1 MLCCF
6 RTHVFLCRV
15 SVALLK
21 CFPVGCKA
29 TANSAVIILFLLF
42 VFQVYDLFTVSY
54 SQGYH
59 RPRDR
64 NKDDWGKFN
73 FPSRNETTFGG
84 IVSVCTTNV
93 GSYLYVFIFRHN
105 LLQQCLILRKKTR
118 ASRIP
123 SSRKTFIWL
132 AYYFVD
138 SIKC

>member
-1 MLCCF
+1 
-6 RTHVFLCRV
+6 
-15 SVALLK
+15 
-21 CFPVGCKA
+21 VGCKA

-93 GSYLYVFIFRHN
+93 GSYIYIFIFRHN
-105 LLQQCLILRKKTR
+105 LLQQCLILRKKNSCISNSFVTENIYL
-118 ASRIP
+118 AC
-123 SSRKTFIWL
+123 FILRWL
-132 AYYFVD
+132 N
-138 SIKC
+138 